1 MSTKDLVSY
10 VMDDLDRYYDK
21 MSDTEFIDEAQNYW
35 EDHFDEVVEE
45 IEEYMNSD
53 FKKDYW
59 HIGDR
64 LMKVFTIQ
72 FTEDELTELENVL
85 DQHVYAEA
93 IENKGSEGT
102 IGTIHN
108 RILDVHYQN
117 SDGIVPVQEVAHR
130 HFRKDL
136 DLL

>member
-1 MSTKDLVSY
+1 M
-10 VMDDLDRYYDK
+10 R
-21 MSDTEFIDEAQNYW
+21 
-35 EDHFDEVVEE
+35 
-45 IEEYMNSD
+45 
-53 FKKDYW
+53 
-59 HIGDR
+59 
-64 LMKVFTIQ
+64 VFTIQ

-102 IGTIHN
+102 IGIIHN

-117 SDGIVPVQEVAHR
+117 SDGLVPVIKATHK

>member
-1 MSTKDLVSY
+1 MTLI
-10 VMDDLDRYYDK
+10 
-21 MSDTEFIDEAQNYW
+21 DTMKNMPDVEFIDEAQNYW
-35 EDHFDEVVEE
+35 EDNFNDVVEE
-45 IEEYMNSD
+45 IEEYSNCD
-53 FKKDYW
+53 FKKDRREDTF
-59 HIGDR
+59 IDINNTGGQV

-117 SDGIVPVQEVAHR
+117 SDGIVPVCKRLHTDTSAR
-130 HFRKDL
+130 T
-136 DLL
+136 

>member
-1 MSTKDLVSY
+1 
-10 VMDDLDRYYDK
+10 
-21 MSDTEFIDEAQNYW
+21 
-35 EDHFDEVVEE
+35 
-45 IEEYMNSD
+45 
-53 FKKDYW
+53 
-59 HIGDR
+59 
-64 LMKVFTIQ
+64 MKVFTIQ

-117 SDGIVPVQEVAHR
+117 SDGLVPVVKATHK
-130 HFRKDL
+130 HFCKDL

>member
-1 MSTKDLVSY
+1 
-10 VMDDLDRYYDK
+10 
-21 MSDTEFIDEAQNYW
+21 
-35 EDHFDEVVEE
+35 
-45 IEEYMNSD
+45 
-53 FKKDYW
+53 
-59 HIGDR
+59 
-64 LMKVFTIQ
+64 MKVFTIQ

-108 RILDVHYQN
+108 RILDVHYLN
-117 SDGIVPVQEVAHR
+117 SDGVVPVVKATLK

>member
-1 MSTKDLVSY
+1 
-10 VMDDLDRYYDK
+10 
-21 MSDTEFIDEAQNYW
+21 
-35 EDHFDEVVEE
+35 
-45 IEEYMNSD
+45 
-53 FKKDYW
+53 
-59 HIGDR
+59 
-64 LMKVFTIQ
+64 MKVFTIQ
-72 FTEDELTELENVL
+72 FTEDELIELENVL

-102 IGTIHN
+102 IGIIHN

-117 SDGIVPVQEVAHR
+117 SDGLVPVVKATHK

>member
-1 MSTKDLVSY
+1 M
-10 VMDDLDRYYDK
+10 
-21 MSDTEFIDEAQNYW
+21 
-35 EDHFDEVVEE
+35 
-45 IEEYMNSD
+45 
-53 FKKDYW
+53 
-59 HIGDR
+59 
-64 LMKVFTIQ
+64 
-72 FTEDELTELENVL
+72 L

-102 IGTIHN
+102 IETIHN

-136 DLL
+136 DSYKIHTPQRTYELRNTVNRTQ

>member
-1 MSTKDLVSY
+1 
-10 VMDDLDRYYDK
+10 
-21 MSDTEFIDEAQNYW
+21 
-35 EDHFDEVVEE
+35 
-45 IEEYMNSD
+45 
-53 FKKDYW
+53 
-59 HIGDR
+59 
-64 LMKVFTIQ
+64 MKLFSIQ
-72 FTEDELTELENVL
+72 FTDKELTELENVL

-117 SDGIVPVQEVAHR
+117 SDGLVPVEEVTHK
-130 HFRKDL
+130 HYRKDL

>member
-1 MSTKDLVSY
+1 
-10 VMDDLDRYYDK
+10 
-21 MSDTEFIDEAQNYW
+21 
-35 EDHFDEVVEE
+35 
-45 IEEYMNSD
+45 
-53 FKKDYW
+53 
-59 HIGDR
+59 
-64 LMKVFTIQ
+64 MKVFTIQ

-108 RILDVHYQN
+108 SILDVHYQN
-117 SDGIVPVQEVAHR
+117 SDVRVTVQKVAPIHY
-130 HFRKDL
+130 RKDL

>member
-1 MSTKDLVSY
+1 MRFQKT
-10 VMDDLDRYYDK
+10 DK
-21 MSDTEFIDEAQNYW
+21 RTIR
-35 EDHFDEVVEE
+35 
-45 IEEYMNSD
+45 
-53 FKKDYW
+53 
-59 HIGDR
+59 GDK

-102 IGTIHN
+102 IGIIHN

-117 SDGIVPVQEVAHR
+117 SDVIVPVVKATHN
-130 HFRKDL
+130 HFLKDL

>member
-1 MSTKDLVSY
+1 M
-10 VMDDLDRYYDK
+10 R
-21 MSDTEFIDEAQNYW
+21 
-35 EDHFDEVVEE
+35 
-45 IEEYMNSD
+45 
-53 FKKDYW
+53 
-59 HIGDR
+59 
-64 LMKVFTIQ
+64 VFTIQ

-102 IGTIHN
+102 IGIIHN

-117 SDGIVPVQEVAHR
+117 SDGVVPVVKATHK

>member
-1 MSTKDLVSY
+1 
-10 VMDDLDRYYDK
+10 
-21 MSDTEFIDEAQNYW
+21 
-35 EDHFDEVVEE
+35 
-45 IEEYMNSD
+45 
-53 FKKDYW
+53 
-59 HIGDR
+59 
-64 LMKVFTIQ
+64 MKVFTIQ

-117 SDGIVPVQEVAHR
+117 SDRIVPVVKATHK

>member
-1 MSTKDLVSY
+1 
-10 VMDDLDRYYDK
+10 
-21 MSDTEFIDEAQNYW
+21 
-35 EDHFDEVVEE
+35 
-45 IEEYMNSD
+45 
-53 FKKDYW
+53 
-59 HIGDR
+59 
-64 LMKVFTIQ
+64 MKVFTIQ

-102 IGTIHN
+102 IGRVHN
-108 RILDVHYQN
+108 RILDVHYQT
-117 SDGIVPVQEVAHR
+117 SDGLVPVVKATHK

>member
-1 MSTKDLVSY
+1 MKC
-10 VMDDLDRYYDK
+10 
-21 MSDTEFIDEAQNYW
+21 
-35 EDHFDEVVEE
+35 
-45 IEEYMNSD
+45 D
-53 FKKDYW
+53 FKKD
-59 HIGDR
+59 R
-64 LMKVFTIQ
+64 EKMTLLLTLTTQEKVLMKVFTIQ

-117 SDGIVPVQEVAHR
+117 SDGLCQFKRLHTDTSAR
-130 HFRKDL
+130 T
-136 DLL
+136 

>member
-1 MSTKDLVSY
+1 
-10 VMDDLDRYYDK
+10 
-21 MSDTEFIDEAQNYW
+21 
-35 EDHFDEVVEE
+35 
-45 IEEYMNSD
+45 
-53 FKKDYW
+53 
-59 HIGDR
+59 
-64 LMKVFTIQ
+64 MKVFSIQ
-72 FTEDELTELENVL
+72 FTDKELTELESVL
-85 DQHVYAEA
+85 DQHVYVEA

-117 SDGIVPVQEVAHR
+117 SDGLVPVQEATHR